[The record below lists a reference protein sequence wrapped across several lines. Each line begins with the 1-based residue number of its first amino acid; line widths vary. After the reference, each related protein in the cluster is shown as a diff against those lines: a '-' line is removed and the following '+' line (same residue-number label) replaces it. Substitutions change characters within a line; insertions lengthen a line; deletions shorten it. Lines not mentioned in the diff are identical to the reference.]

1 MGGTCERSHLLEN
14 STPTSISKAGAEYG
28 ASQIKVLEGL
38 EAVRKRPGMYIGDT
52 GNRGLHHCV
61 YEIVDNAVDEALAGY
76 CTEIKVLIHV
86 DNSVTVVDNG
96 RGIPVDMHPTE
107 KVSAAELVYSKLH
120 AGGKFNE
127 EGSAYKV
134 SGGLHGVG
142 AAVVNALSKWVK
154 IEIKKHGKLHEL
166 RFERGKAVAPLKEI
180 GILEIPEETG
190 TTVTFKPDNEIF
202 EVHEFIYDTLA
213 NRFREMAFLNKGLK
227 ISVKDERSERKDTFQ
242 FNGGLVEFVEY
253 LNRAKTPIHK
263 KPIAITQTREDY
275 EVEIAMQWTDSYS
288 EVLSGYANAICTPG
302 GGTHISGFKT
312 ALTRVLN
319 QYAKDSGLTKNLKTA
334 ITGDDMR
341 EGLTAIISVKLP
353 ELQFEGQTK
362 DKLGNSEVEGIV
374 NSLVGDGLK
383 TYLEENPDTAK
394 TIIRKSID
402 AAAAREAARK
412 ARELTRRK
420 SVLEVSGL
428 PGKMADCQ
436 EKDPAQCEIYIV
448 EGDSA
453 GGSAKQGRDRRNQ
466 AVLPLKGKILNVEKA
481 RFDKMLGNN
490 EIKMLIQAIGT
501 SIGKD
506 NFDIAKLRYHK
517 IVIMTDADVDGSH
530 IRTLILTLL
539 YRQLPELIEQGY
551 VYIAQPPL
559 YRYKRGK
566 AERYL
571 KDEKALEAFL
581 VENSISDTV
590 ITVDGKVIEAEDARK
605 LINKYRAYTKNLES
619 YDIHFDSML
628 LKRIIEN
635 SNLNSEMIKDKTAL
649 TAELEKLQA
658 YFKELEN
665 KTLKKYTFEV
675 AEDKEHGTNQIKIM
689 VQTTARNKRFKLGSY
704 FFDSPD
710 YADLV
715 NNYDGIKNYIKTK
728 FEITREKSE
737 KQSFEGLDAF
747 ALHILE
753 DGKAGAY
760 IQRYKGLGE
769 MNPEQ
774 LWETT
779 MNPANRTLLQV
790 KIEDSIEADQ
800 VFSVLMG
807 DQVEPRR
814 QFVEENA
821 LNVRNLDV

>member
-1 MGGTCERSHLLEN
+1 MEN
-14 STPTSISKAGAEYG
+14 STSTSISKAGSEYNAG
-28 ASQIKVLEGL
+28 QIKVLEGL

-52 GNRGLHHCV
+52 NFRGLHHCV

-76 CTEIKVLIHV
+76 CNEIKIIIHV
-86 DNSVTVVDNG
+86 DNSVTVVDDG

-166 RFERGKAVAPLKEI
+166 RFERGKSVKPLVEI
-180 GILEIPEETG
+180 GELEKPEETG

-202 EVHEFIYDTLA
+202 EVHEFNYDTLS

-227 ISVKDERSERKDTFQ
+227 ISIKDERSDRKDVFQ
-242 FNGGLVEFVEY
+242 YNGGLVEFVEY
-253 LNRAKTPIHK
+253 LNRAKTAIHK
-263 KPIAITQTREDY
+263 KPIAITQSREDY

-319 QYAKDSGLTKNLKTA
+319 QYAKESSLTKNLKMS

-383 TYLEENPDTAK
+383 TFFEENPDTAK
-394 TIIRKSID
+394 TILRKSID
-402 AAAAREAARK
+402 AASAREAARK

-436 EKDPAQCEIYIV
+436 EKDPSKCEIYIV

-453 GGSAKQGRDRRNQ
+453 GGSAKQGRDRKNQ

-501 SIGKD
+501 SIGRD
-506 NFDIAKLRYHK
+506 NFDLSKLRYHK

-566 AERYL
+566 SERYL

-581 VENSISDTV
+581 VENSLSDT
-590 ITVDGKVIEAEDARK
+590 ILMIDGKNSEVEDSRK
-605 LINKYRAYTKNLES
+605 LINKYRAYTKNLQD
-619 YDIHFDSML
+619 YDIHFDTML

-635 SNLNSEMIKDKTAL
+635 SELSNEVVKDKQKL
-649 TAELEKLQA
+649 EVELEKLQKH
-658 YFKELEN
+658 FKEIEH
-665 KTLKKYTFEV
+665 KTLKKYNFTV
-675 AEDKEHGTNQIKIM
+675 LEDKEHGTNQIKIT
-689 VQTTARNKRFKLGSY
+689 VQTTARNKKFKLGGH
-704 FFDSPD
+704 FFDSAD

-715 NNYDGIKNYIKTK
+715 NNYDGIKNYVKAK

-737 KQSFEGLDAF
+737 KQTFEGLDAF

-779 MNPANRTLLQV
+779 MNPENRTLLQV